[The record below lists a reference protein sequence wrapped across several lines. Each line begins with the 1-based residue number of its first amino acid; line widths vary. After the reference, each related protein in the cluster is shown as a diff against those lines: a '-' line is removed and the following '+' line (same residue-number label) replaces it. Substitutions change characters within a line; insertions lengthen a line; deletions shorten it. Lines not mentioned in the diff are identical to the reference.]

1 MLPSDPDAA
10 NALDQLSFVDRSSS
24 GLTRRRFLQ
33 AAALTGGGLVAA
45 GALPGRNT
53 AGADTGR
60 DGVLVV
66 VNLNGGN
73 DGLNMVVPIENS
85 AYYAN
90 RPTIAIPAAST
101 LKIGGGFG
109 LHPNLVYVK
118 SLWDAG
124 RLAVINGVGYP
135 NFNRSHFES
144 MRIWQEGWAGASSPF
159 SGWLGRWNDTLDAS
173 AGPVPVT
180 TISESIPFSL
190 LGRNT
195 RAVAVGAGSGA
206 FFGTDSGA
214 GELRLYD
221 AIRAMAAQPD
231 GIGPWADL
239 IASTEKTLVN
249 VGQKIAP
256 AFTGSF
262 PDQWFSREM
271 TVAARLI
278 NTNVGVR
285 VVNVD
290 MDGGFDTHSD
300 ELSTLNTD
308 YKRLDDGI
316 RAFFAELTAASVPKV
331 TIVVV
336 SEFGRQLAEDDTG
349 GTDHGTAN
357 VVFAIGG
364 PVKGGFYGMLPSLTQ
379 FIGGDMLQFNVDFRS
394 VYATLINNVLGGDP
408 LALLGGSF
416 PDLGFVAASNTVP
429 TTTTTTTVPPTTT
442 TLAPT
447 TTTLLATTTTAA
459 ATTTA
464 APTTTAASTTTTVAP
479 TTSTAAATTTTVA
492 ATTTVAPT
500 TTVAATTTTVAS
512 TTTLAPTTTT
522 LAPTTTAAAT
532 TTLAPTTTAVATTLA
547 PTTTAGSTTT
557 TESPTTT
564 AGSTTTS
571 ESPTTTA
578 PSTTTTTVPA
588 NGGDGST
595 CSFSEPGDYFPVRA
609 ARVLDTRTGKGMPK
623 GKRRKLGA
631 AETLEVR
638 ITGKGRIPGPDVTAV
653 LLNVTVMHP
662 TETGFVSVW
671 PAGDPRP
678 SSSNLNF
685 EPGKP
690 ASNLVVTKVSGKGR
704 VAIFNSAGKTDVVAD
719 VVGYFS
725 TKGGCSLTALDSQ
738 RVLDTRTQRQ
748 PLHGGSLLKLAVAGV
763 AGMPADGVRAVLLN
777 MTVTEPSTA
786 GELCVWASGEAKPDV
801 SMVSFVQGQTVPNL
815 VVAPVGADGAVDVQT
830 SGGDSHVIADVVGF
844 FSPTCGTAKM
854 VAITPT
860 RVLDTRAT
868 GQRLT
873 SQRMAEIQLLGTAG
887 LPASG
892 VSAVVLNVTVVR
904 PSEPGFLTVWAAGTE
919 RPKTSHLNFTRRHTV
934 PNVVLAKLG
943 TGGALDIAT
952 SAGRLHLLVDLLG
965 YFTA

>member
-10 NALDQLSFVDRSSS
+10 NALDRLSFVDRSSS

-73 DGLNMVVPIENS
+73 DGLNMVVPIENA

-124 RLAVINGVGYP
+124 RLGIINGVGYP

-144 MRIWQEGWAGASSPF
+144 MRIWQEGWAGATSAS

-173 AGPVPVT
+173 SGPVPVT
-180 TISESIPFSL
+180 TISESIPYSL

-221 AIRAMAAQPD
+221 AIRAMAAKPE
-231 GIGPWADL
+231 GLGPWADL
-239 IASTEKTLVN
+239 IASTERTLVD

-256 AFTGSF
+256 AFTGSL

-271 TVAARLI
+271 TVAAKLV

-285 VVNVD
+285 VINVD

-316 RAFFAELTAASVPKV
+316 RAFFAALTAALVPKV

-357 VVFAIGG
+357 VVLAIGG
-364 PVKGGFYGMLPSLTQ
+364 AVKGGFYGMLPSLTQ

-408 LALLGGSF
+408 LALLGGTF
-416 PDLGFVAASNTVP
+416 PDLGFLLPANPPP

-442 TLAPT
+442 TTIAPTTTTLLAT

-464 APTTTAASTTTTVAP
+464 APTTTTIAP
-479 TTSTAAATTTTVA
+479 T
-492 ATTTVAPT
+492 T
-500 TTVAATTTTVAS
+500 TTVAATTTTVA
-512 TTTLAPTTTT
+512 
-522 LAPTTTAAAT
+522 PTTTAAAT
-532 TTLAPTTTAVATTLA
+532 TTWAPTTTES
-547 PTTTAGSTTT
+547 PTTS
-557 TESPTTT
+557 ESPTTT

-578 PSTTTTTVPA
+578 PSTTTTTVPTT
-588 NGGDGST
+588 GGGST
-595 CSFSEPGDYFPVRA
+595 CSFSEPGDYFPVA
-609 ARVLDTRTGKGMPK
+609 PVRVLDTRSGKGVSK
-623 GKRRKLGA
+623 GKRGKLGPA
-631 AETLEVR
+631 QTLEVR

-653 LLNVTVMHP
+653 LLNVTVLHP

-678 SSSNLNF
+678 PSSNLNF

-704 VAIFNSAGKTDVVAD
+704 VAIFNSAGKIHVVAD

-725 TKGGCSLTALDSQ
+725 TKGGCSLTALDPQ
-738 RVLDTRTQRQ
+738 RVLDTRTQRR
-748 PLHGGSLLKLAVAGV
+748 PLSGGSALKLALAGV
-763 AGMPADGVRAVLLN
+763 AGLPADGVRAVLLN

-786 GELCVWASGEAKPDV
+786 GDLCVWASGEAKPDV

-815 VVAPVGADGAVDVQT
+815 VVATVGPDGAVDVQA
-830 SGGDSHVIADVVGF
+830 SGGDTHVIADVVGF
-844 FSPTCGTAKM
+844 FSPACGTAKM
-854 VAITPT
+854 VALTPT

-873 SQRMAEIQLLGTAG
+873 AQRMAEIQLLGTAG

-904 PSEPGFLTVWAAGTE
+904 PSEAGFLTVWAAGTE
-919 RPKTSHLNFTRRHTV
+919 RPNTSHLNFTRRHTV

-943 TGGALDIAT
+943 AGGALDIAT

-965 YFTA
+965 YFTE